1 MSKKNIFTFGAVT
14 VVYAVLIVLIYI
26 KSEDTSD
33 IKSEDYM
40 LNYLCD
46 FKIYNKNKDKKY
58 SHYLKELK
66 KLNSPFSTEVLDV
79 LGLISRQEKKSAEL
93 NEDRKKDIEI
103 LAAVINNSSING
115 TELLQILDTFKIS
128 DLKIKI
134 ALWKGIE
141 NSGWI
146 NRDSI
151 AANKHIYKYIKE
163 LSISLFQLGFQEYA
177 LSGLKELSKIKTAT
191 GYDPEVYAWYGSSL
205 TKRALF
211 TQNNVQKIDF
221 VKEGIKYLDQA
232 VFEFPDYA
240 IVRYIRANTYN
251 SLPQIFN
258 KNKMLKED
266 IIFLIDAYKNH
277 TLLKGRKSLNET
289 TDVNIDINQ
298 LLIIL
303 EGAKKVFTNDLEFLN
318 IINDTYTEI
327 EGRR

>member
-1 MSKKNIFTFGAVT
+1 MSKKSIFAFSAVT
-14 VVYAVLIVLIYI
+14 VVYAVLIALIHINSDDSSGI
-26 KSEDTSD
+26 KSE
-33 IKSEDYM
+33 EYM

-46 FKIYNKNKDKKY
+46 VRIYDKNKDKKY
-58 SHYLKELK
+58 YHYLKEVK
-66 KLNSPFSTEVLDV
+66 KQNSPFSTEVLDI
-79 LGLISRQEKKSAEL
+79 LGLISRQEIKSVEL

-128 DLKIKI
+128 DLTIKI

-151 AANKHIYKYIKE
+151 AANKHVYKYLKE

-177 LSGLKELSKIKTAT
+177 LNGLKELSKIKTAT
-191 GYDPEVYAWYGSSL
+191 GYDPEVFAWYGSSL

-240 IVRYIRANTYN
+240 IVRYIRANTYS
-251 SLPQIFN
+251 SLPEIFN

-266 IIFLIDAYKNH
+266 VMFLIDAYKNK
-277 TLLKGRKSLNET
+277 TLLKVRKSFNET
-289 TDVNIDINQ
+289 SDVNIDINQ
-298 LLIIL
+298 LRIIL
-303 EGAKKVFTNDLEFLN
+303 SGAKNVFTNDLEFLN
-318 IINDTYTEI
+318 IINDTYTKI
-327 EGRR
+327 EGEK